1 MQSLRLAKLRAAS
14 AASTT
19 RFKKCPRGF
28 LFRQSQNGIQRRSIG
43 SMGSNP
49 EAKTSDMTVMTGLAM
64 ATGGLYLALSHDLR
78 PLSNRDHQANLRPH
92 PTQPGK
98 LVGENDENMR
108 NHRIQNRDDPSA
120 PGAGRPDQDV
130 GTRGHLPN
138 DSPKAMNPGAISPDV
153 ADTPDPRGK
162 PRSFNYMS
170 GKQEGLSNGNTHHS
184 SQISKQPEMSK
195 KGEGVAETAKLKGT
209 VSTNRP
215 GPENKDERGKAQ
227 MEKK

>member
-1 MQSLRLAKLRAAS
+1 
-14 AASTT
+14 
-19 RFKKCPRGF
+19 
-28 LFRQSQNGIQRRSIG
+28 
-43 SMGSNP
+43 MGSNP
-49 EAKTSDMTVMTGLAM
+49 EAKTSDVTVMAGLGLAV
-64 ATGGLYLALSHDLR
+64 GGIYLALSNDLR
-78 PLSNRDHQANLRPH
+78 PLSHRDHEANLQAH

-108 NHRIQNRDDPSA
+108 SHRITKGDDPSA
-120 PGAGRPDQDV
+120 PGAGRPDQDI
-130 GTRGHLPN
+130 GLRGHSSK
-138 DSPKAMNPGAISPDV
+138 DSSKAMNPGAISPDE
-153 ADTPDPRGK
+153 ADPSDPRGK

-215 GPENKDERGKAQ
+215 GPENKEQRGKAQ
-227 MEKK
+227 MEKE

>member
-1 MQSLRLAKLRAAS
+1 MQPLRFAKLRAATIT
-14 AASTT
+14 STT
-19 RFKKCPRGF
+19 QATKCSRGSRFHPMHE
-28 LFRQSQNGIQRRSIG
+28 NVQRRTYG

-49 EAKTSDMTVMTGLAM
+49 EAKTSDVTVMAGLAL
-64 ATGGLYLALSHDLR
+64 ATGGLYLALSNDLR
-78 PLSNRDHQANLRPH
+78 PMSRSDTEANLQAH

-98 LVGENDENMR
+98 LTGENDENMR
-108 NHRIQNRDDPSA
+108 SQRIKKRDDSSA
-120 PGAGRPDQDV
+120 PGAGRPDRDI
-130 GTRGHLPN
+130 GLRGHSPN
-138 DSPKAMNPGAISPDV
+138 DPPKAMNPGAISPDI
-153 ADTPDPRGK
+153 ADPAGPRGK

-195 KGEGVAETAKLKGT
+195 KGEGVAESAKLKGT

-215 GPENKDERGKAQ
+215 GPENKEERGKAQ